1 MKKHFNEKQERF
13 SLRKLSVGLVSAT
26 VASLFFA
33 TSIAAAPSVS
43 AQSINYTYVT
53 EQELTDA
60 EKELIIRDLPGLAQ
74 ATDATYYLVYRP
86 VGASKT
92 PAVANTSSQSKN
104 LPKTGVIENAA
115 MAVAGLTL
123 LVLAVKIGKKGKK
136 ELAGVIL
143 LAATGASF
151 LAPTSSALTSHIL
164 AQFNHAV
171 ERSAGQALPAPA
183 DIEGYVYVGY
193 FKDSRAVDELP
204 AEEKKPAEETKPT
217 EEVVTE
223 VPDTAP
229 SHQVPAVAITE
240 KTISKTEVIA
250 FETQTVENPALAE
263 GTEKIVQEGQN
274 GERTITI
281 KQTLVDGQ
289 VLKEEEVSSEIT
301 KTATPKII
309 EIGTKKA
316 EEPIVTALPDTAPT
330 HEVPALAITEEV
342 TSHTESIAFTTEE
355 IYDDTLPEGT
365 RQTAQAGQAGQKTIE
380 TKQTFIG
387 GVLVQ
392 SEVVSETVSQA
403 PVNQVVKIGTK
414 PITALPDTAPT
425 HEVPAVVLTDDTTTN
440 TEAIPFESQVIY
452 DDTLAEG
459 TRNVDQTG
467 VAGVRT
473 TVTKNYYADGVLIK
487 SEQVSSSVTNSPVT
501 EIVRLGTKKADTVT
515 TETESA
521 TKIIPFEISYQDDAT
536 LPVGEEKIITAGQN
550 GLATVTTTY
559 TLVNG
564 VRQTNP
570 TVTETVTTQPM
581 PQVVAR
587 GTKTATPTPVEGT
600 ETVTETV
607 DIAFETKTTETADLY
622 VGQEQVLTEGKNGSK
637 EITTTYVTID
647 GVRQANPTVTEKVTQ
662 EPTTKEVLKGTK
674 PIEGTETDPERVDI
688 AFETKITETADLY
701 TDEEQVVVEGKN
713 GSKEI
718 TTTYQTVKGVRQPN
732 PTVTE
737 KVLVE
742 PTTKEV
748 LKGTKPIE
756 GTESETET
764 VEIPF
769 EIKITETADLYTD
782 EEQVVVEGK
791 VGSKEITTTYQTIKG
806 VRQANPTVTEKV
818 LVKPTS
824 KEVLK
829 GTKPIEGTESYPATV
844 DIPFE
849 TEYVDDPTLL
859 EGKTK
864 VVTTGVN
871 GSKTVTRTYKTIK
884 GVRQENPTVTEEI
897 TKQPVKQVI
906 ARGTKVEKVP
916 QVVITN
922 LVEND
927 DAKSATISYKLTDET
942 ANFLRAVALLYD
954 NTGALV
960 REQAITDPNGQLT
973 LENLDFYTDYTV
985 KTKIFY
991 TMAEQE
997 QSSEQEA
1004 ILESMRQF
1012 DLVYKKIEIKDIDAV
1027 TVYRRKDGKY
1037 VGQEFLE
1044 ELPASANELF
1054 IKVTSDRFKE
1064 VYLPVSSVEE
1074 TSLNGKAVFK
1084 LVSSFDQLVEDK
1096 NSQYVANREFY
1107 IPKMATDANTYTSF
1121 KALIDAMKANSS
1133 GTFKLGAHL
1142 DASEV
1147 PVGDVA
1153 SYVQNFSGTLDGVND
1168 GYAFSISNLKAPLF
1182 YNLGGKVQNLD
1193 IKNAH
1198 LQTSTTNPLATI
1210 AVNANNASV
1219 TNVAVEASIKGPQHV
1234 SGLIHSA
1241 SNTVIKDVSFKGSL
1255 ETTGTGASL
1264 TGGIL
1269 GNGMLSSVGNAKVD
1283 ATITIP
1289 GNVDQFVGGIVGR
1302 TMLAY
1307 DVPASVYNAYAT
1319 GSIVTTGTE
1328 ATIGGIAGSN
1338 QVAGPYAPHVG
1349 SLTNVVSSM
1358 TGPTSLVGLVVNP
1371 TGKVKNAAS
1380 TTSDT
1385 LANVSIISPEDAAA
1399 KVQAMGIQATL
1410 EDSTSLNLNPYS
1422 VNYLSLDK
1430 AQADHETAYY
1440 NMEKI
1445 LPFYNKELLVY
1456 YGNKIAVDDKLN
1468 KVRLLDVVPMK
1479 DTAFIAD
1486 VHTEKANINKIMLH
1500 YADGTVDYKTVS
1512 YLEDFKNNHVVEYT
1526 IAGTDLIYT
1535 PESFLN
1541 DRSALVSDLV
1551 NSLSSVVLD
1560 SDAMKAVVNYPTK
1573 LDANRQT
1580 GTAKDFY
1587 FGESFDQV
1595 KANLESNVRKIL
1607 VASLNGQGQA
1617 SEAYIKE
1624 KITDN
1629 KEAFL
1634 LGLTYLNRWYDINY
1648 GDVNTKDLT
1657 IFEPDFFGND
1667 AASALDMILAIGN
1680 GGYDVLRAHNN
1691 VSTYASA
1698 IGKQNK
1704 QASLFD
1710 MVEAYRKLFLPNLTD
1725 NEWFKQTTKAYIV
1738 ESKSQVAEAA
1748 AKQENAAKHS
1758 KYALAV
1764 YDKITNP
1771 TWEYRQMLLP
1781 LLTLPQED
1789 IFIISNM
1796 NTIAI
1801 GSYEHYVDDYKDP
1814 AKRDTVRQL
1823 VNKAADM
1830 QRDNADFW
1838 YKILDEENRDKLFRT
1853 VLNNEGFK
1861 MYGSDGQNIYR
1872 NLLAD
1877 VDAIQDYYG
1886 PINKWYAEGAT
1897 KTAYANGK
1905 ETFYVIYNMLDNYG
1919 TTLYTHEMVHNQDGS
1934 TYLKGHGRRMGQG
1947 MELFADGLLQNV
1959 SSVDRTILGFN
1970 AVFTSDVAN
1979 RVHVGDPVA
1988 RFNSEQDFNEYFHN
2002 QFDVLY
2008 LLDYI
2013 EGMTVLEKPN
2023 SVKKDWFL
2031 KLENYY
2037 IQENGKDTHAGNKMT
2052 TLTEEDA
2059 AKLTTFDDLING
2071 SIIDRYGYQ
2080 SVKYNQNL
2088 QRNGYYSVPMFA
2100 GNYSALSNP
2109 NGSPGDFMFR
2119 RMAFELIAAKGYTD
2133 GFVPYTSN
2141 QLSDYAMS
2149 QNSITYDNWNK
2160 KNTGLI
2166 TDKHVL
2172 DQVFNG
2178 QYASW
2183 EEFKK
2188 AMFMERVDKAKAGR
2202 LKPFTIQY
2210 ELGVANSTKEV
2221 VISTYDDLQRLISA
2235 AIDADIQNKSYGSD
2249 KSRLSTLKIK
2259 IYQALMNATNDF
2271 RTSIFNP

>member
-1 MKKHFNEKQERF
+1 MKNIFGEKRQRF
-13 SLRKLSVGLVSAT
+13 GFRKLSIGLVSAA

-33 TSIAAAPSVS
+33 SSVAAAPSAS
-43 AQSINYTYVT
+43 AQSINYSYVT

-74 ATDATYYLVYRP
+74 ETDANYYLIYRP
-86 VGASKT
+86 ATGTAST
-92 PAVANTSSQSKN
+92 PSTSTSQVLPNTGSVE
-104 LPKTGVIENAA
+104 TGLL
-115 MAVAGLTL
+115 VAGGVSL
-123 LVLAVKIGKKGKK
+123 LLLAVRFGKKGKK

-143 LAATGASF
+143 LTATGASF
-151 LAPTSSALTSHIL
+151 FGPTSSALTSQIL
-164 AQFNHAV
+164 AQYNHAL
-171 ERSAGQALPAPA
+171 EISAGQALPAPA
-183 DIEGYVYVGY
+183 EIDGYVYVGY
-193 FKDSRAVDELP
+193 LKDSKAIEQTTSEGIRTETIVNKTEAIPFEIQTVENPQLSAGTERVVQEGQDGERTVTIKQVYSKGQIISEEEISSTVTKTAVPKIVEVG
-204 AEEKKPAEETKPT
+204 TKQAT
-217 EEVVTE
+217 DDIVTE

-229 SHQVPAVAITE
+229 SHELPTLQITE
-240 KTISKTEVIA
+240 EVSTYTESIP
-250 FETQTVENPALAE
+250 FETQEVADDTLLE
-263 GTEKIVQEGQN
+263 GTRQIVQEG
-274 GERTITI
+274 
-281 KQTLVDGQ
+281 K
-289 VLKEEEVSSEIT
+289 
-301 KTATPKII
+301 
-309 EIGTKKA
+309 
-316 EEPIVTALPDTAPT
+316 
-330 HEVPALAITEEV
+330 
-342 TSHTESIAFTTEE
+342 
-355 IYDDTLPEGT
+355 
-365 RQTAQAGQAGQKTIE
+365 AGQKTIE
-380 TKQTFIG
+380 TKKTYIDG
-387 GVLVQ
+387 ILVKT
-392 SEVVSETVSQA
+392 ETVSETINQPAA
-403 PVNQVVKIGTK
+403 PQIIHVGTK
-414 PITALPDTAPT
+414 PVTSVPDSEPS
-425 HEVPAVVLTDDTTTN
+425 HEVPTISLTEETLTH
-440 TEAIPFESQVIY
+440 TEAIAFDVQEIY
-452 DDTLAEG
+452 DANLAEG
-459 TRNVDQTG
+459 SREVEQKG
-467 VAGVRT
+467 QAGVRT
-473 TVTKNYYADGVLIK
+473 IETKNYYADGVLIK
-487 SEQVSSSVTNSPVT
+487 SEQVSDVVTKAPVT
-501 EIVRLGTKKADTVT
+501 EVVRVGTKTADVLGVETVVVTEELPFDT
-515 TETESA
+515 TITDTE
-521 TKIIPFEISYQDDAT
+521 ELY
-536 LPVGEEKIITAGQN
+536 VGEEKVVNEGKV
-550 GLATVTTTY
+550 GSKEVTTTY
-559 TLVNG
+559 QTING
-564 VRQTNP
+564 VRQPNP
-570 TVTETVTTQPM
+570 TV
-581 PQVVAR
+581 
-587 GTKTATPTPVEGT
+587 
-600 ETVTETV
+600 
-607 DIAFETKTTETADLY
+607 I
-622 VGQEQVLTEGKNGSK
+622 
-637 EITTTYVTID
+637 
-647 GVRQANPTVTEKVTQ
+647 EKVLE

-674 PIEGTETDPERVDI
+674 PIEGTET
-688 AFETKITETADLY
+688 ETN
-701 TDEEQVVVEGKN
+701 Q
-713 GSKEI
+713 
-718 TTTYQTVKGVRQPN
+718 
-732 PTVTE
+732 
-737 KVLVE
+737 
-742 PTTKEV
+742 
-748 LKGTKPIE
+748 
-756 GTESETET
+756 
-764 VEIPF
+764 VEI
-769 EIKITETADLYTD
+769 I
-782 EEQVVVEGK
+782 
-791 VGSKEITTTYQTIKG
+791 
-806 VRQANPTVTEKV
+806 
-818 LVKPTS
+818 
-824 KEVLK
+824 
-829 GTKPIEGTESYPATV
+829 
-844 DIPFE
+844 FE

-859 EGKTK
+859 ESKTK
-864 VVTTGVN
+864 VVTAGVN
-871 GSKTVTRTYKTIK
+871 GSKTVTTTYQTIK

-897 TKQPVKQVI
+897 TMQPVKQVI

-916 QVVITN
+916 QVIITD

-942 ANFLRAVALLYD
+942 SNFLRAVALLYD

-960 REQAITDPNGQLT
+960 QEQAITDPNGQLT

-1004 ILESMRQF
+1004 ILESMRKF

-1027 TVYRRKDGKY
+1027 TVYRRKNGSY
-1037 VGQEFLE
+1037 IGQEFLE
-1044 ELPASANELF
+1044 ELPTSTDELF

-1074 TSLNGKAVFK
+1074 TTLNGKAVFK
-1084 LVSSFDQLVEDK
+1084 LVSSFDELVQDK
-1096 NSQYVANREFY
+1096 DAQYVANREFY

-1121 KALIDAMKANSS
+1121 KALIDAMKANPS

-1147 PVGDVA
+1147 PVGDIP
-1153 SYVQNFSGTLDGVND
+1153 SYVTGFSGTLDGVND

-1182 YNLGGKVQNLD
+1182 FNLNGKVQNLD
-1193 IKNAH
+1193 IKNAS
-1198 LQTSTTNPLATI
+1198 LNTTSKNPLATI
-1210 AVNANNASV
+1210 AINANNATI
-1219 TNVAVEASIKGPQHV
+1219 TNVAVEASLKGPQNV
-1234 SGLIHSA
+1234 SGLVHSA
-1241 SNTVIKDVSFKGSL
+1241 TNSTIKDVSFKGSI
-1255 ETTGTGASL
+1255 EVTGTDASL

-1269 GNGMLSSVGNAKVD
+1269 GNGTMASVGNAKVD
-1283 ATITIP
+1283 ATITLP
-1289 GNVDQFVGGIVGR
+1289 GTENQVAGGIVGR
-1302 TMLAY
+1302 TMLVY
-1307 DVPASVYNAYAT
+1307 DVPGSVYNSYAT
-1319 GSIVTTGTE
+1319 GSIVTTE
-1328 ATIGGIAGSN
+1328 SAAIVGGIAGAN
-1338 QVAGPYAPHVG
+1338 QVTGAYAPYSG
-1349 SLTNVVSSM
+1349 NVNNVINDM
-1358 TGPTSLVGLVVNP
+1358 TGATSIIGQPANP
-1371 TGKVKNAAS
+1371 TGKIKDGFT
-1380 TTSDT
+1380 TTSDS
-1385 LANVSIISPEDAAA
+1385 LSNVTVITDKEAQA
-1399 KVQAMGIQATL
+1399 KVEAMAIQATID
-1410 EDSTSLNLNPYS
+1410 DSVPLNLNQYS
-1422 VNYLSLDK
+1422 VDYLTLDK

-1456 YGNKIAVDDKLN
+1456 YGNKVATDDKLN

-1479 DTAFIAD
+1479 DNDVVAD
-1486 VHTEKANINKIMLH
+1486 VYAEKANINKIMLH

-1526 IAGTDLIYT
+1526 ISGTDLIYT

-1541 DRSALVSDLV
+1541 DRSALVNDLV
-1551 NSLSSVVLD
+1551 SSLSTVELD
-1560 SDAMKAVVNYPTK
+1560 SDAMKAIVKYPTK

-1587 FGESFDQV
+1587 FGESFAQV
-1595 KANLESNVRKIL
+1595 KANLESTVRKIL
-1607 VASLNGQGQA
+1607 VASLNGQGKA
-1617 SEAYIKE
+1617 AETYIKE
-1624 KITDN
+1624 KITNN
-1629 KEAFL
+1629 KEAFV

-1680 GGYDVLRAHNN
+1680 GGYEVLRAHNN
-1691 VSTYASA
+1691 VTTYSSI

-1704 QASLFD
+1704 KASLFD
-1710 MVEAYRKLFLPNLTD
+1710 MVEAYHKLFLPTMTD
-1725 NEWFKQTTKAYIV
+1725 NDWFKQTTKAYIV

-1748 AKQENAAKHS
+1748 AKQESAEKHS

-1814 AKRDTVRQL
+1814 AKRDSVRQL
-1823 VNKAADM
+1823 VNKAAEM

-1861 MYGSDGQNIYR
+1861 MYGSDGQAIYR

-1886 PINKWYAEGAT
+1886 PINKWYAEGGT

-1905 ETFYVIYNMLDNYG
+1905 ETFYVLYNMLDNYG

-1934 TYLKGHGRRMGQG
+1934 TYFKGYGRRMGQG

-1970 AVFTSDVAN
+1970 AVFNSDAAN
-1979 RVHVGDPVA
+1979 RVHVGDPTA
-1988 RFNSEQDFNEYFHN
+1988 RFNSEADFNQYFHN

-2023 SVKKDWFL
+2023 TVKKDWFL

-2037 IQENGKDTHAGNKMT
+2037 IQENGKDTHAGNRMT
-2052 TLTEEDA
+2052 TLTEEDV

-2080 SVKYNQNL
+2080 SAKYDQNL

-2133 GFVPYTSN
+2133 GFIPYASN

-2149 QNSITYDNWNK
+2149 QNSITYDTWNK

-2166 TDKHVL
+2166 TDKHVF
-2172 DQVFNG
+2172 DHVFNG

-2188 AMFMERVDKAKAGR
+2188 AMFMERVDKAQAGK

-2221 VISTYDDLQRLISA
+2221 RIASYDDLQRLIRE

-2259 IYQALMNATNDF
+2259 IYQALMNSTNDF
-2271 RTSIFNP
+2271 RISIFNP

>member
-1 MKKHFNEKQERF
+1 MKNIFGEKRQRF
-13 SLRKLSVGLVSAT
+13 GFRKLSIGLVSAA

-33 TSIAAAPSVS
+33 SSVAAAPSVS
-43 AQSINYTYVT
+43 AQSINYSYVT

-74 ATDATYYLVYRP
+74 ETDANYYLIYRP
-86 VGASKT
+86 ATGTAST
-92 PAVANTSSQSKN
+92 PSTSTSQVLPNTGSVE
-104 LPKTGVIENAA
+104 TGLL
-115 MAVAGLTL
+115 VAGGVSL
-123 LVLAVKIGKKGKK
+123 LLLAVRFGKKGKK

-143 LAATGASF
+143 LTATGASF
-151 LAPTSSALTSHIL
+151 FGPTSSALTSQIL
-164 AQFNHAV
+164 ARYNHAI
-171 ERSAGQALPAPA
+171 EISAGQALPAPA
-183 DIEGYVYVGY
+183 EIDGYVYVGY
-193 FKDSRAVDELP
+193 LKDSKAIEQTTSE
-204 AEEKKPAEETKPT
+204 EEKTAEFPASEGIRTETIVNKTEAIPFEIQTVENPQLSAGTERVLQEGQDGERTVTIKQVYSKGQIISEEEISSTVTKTAVPKIV
-217 EEVVTE
+217 EVGTKQATDDIVTE

-229 SHQVPAVAITE
+229 SHELPTLQITE
-240 KTISKTEVIA
+240 EVSTYTESIP
-250 FETQTVENPALAE
+250 FETQEVADDTLLE
-263 GTEKIVQEGQN
+263 GTRQIVQEG
-274 GERTITI
+274 
-281 KQTLVDGQ
+281 K
-289 VLKEEEVSSEIT
+289 
-301 KTATPKII
+301 
-309 EIGTKKA
+309 
-316 EEPIVTALPDTAPT
+316 
-330 HEVPALAITEEV
+330 
-342 TSHTESIAFTTEE
+342 
-355 IYDDTLPEGT
+355 
-365 RQTAQAGQAGQKTIE
+365 AGQKTIE
-380 TKQTFIG
+380 TKKTYIDG
-387 GVLVQ
+387 ILVKT
-392 SEVVSETVSQA
+392 ETVSETINQPAA
-403 PVNQVVKIGTK
+403 PQIIHVGTK
-414 PITALPDTAPT
+414 PVTSVPDSAPS
-425 HEVPAVVLTDDTTTN
+425 HEVPTNSLTEETLTH
-440 TEAIPFESQVIY
+440 TEAIAFDVQEIY
-452 DDTLAEG
+452 DANLAEG
-459 TRNVDQTG
+459 SREVEQKG
-467 VAGVRT
+467 QAGVRT
-473 TVTKNYYADGVLIK
+473 IETKNYYADGVLIK
-487 SEQVSSSVTNSPVT
+487 SEQVSDVVTKAPVT
-501 EIVRLGTKKADTVT
+501 EVVRVGTKTADVLGVETVVAT
-515 TETESA
+515 EELPFETTVTETE
-521 TKIIPFEISYQDDAT
+521 ELY
-536 LPVGEEKIITAGQN
+536 VGEEKVVNEGKV
-550 GLATVTTTY
+550 GSKEVTTTY
-559 TLVNG
+559 QTING
-564 VRQTNP
+564 VRQP
-570 TVTETVTTQPM
+570 
-581 PQVVAR
+581 
-587 GTKTATPTPVEGT
+587 
-600 ETVTETV
+600 
-607 DIAFETKTTETADLY
+607 
-622 VGQEQVLTEGKNGSK
+622 
-637 EITTTYVTID
+637 
-647 GVRQANPTVTEKVTQ
+647 NPTVTEKVLE

-674 PIEGTETDPERVDI
+674 PIEGTET
-688 AFETKITETADLY
+688 ETN
-701 TDEEQVVVEGKN
+701 Q
-713 GSKEI
+713 
-718 TTTYQTVKGVRQPN
+718 
-732 PTVTE
+732 
-737 KVLVE
+737 
-742 PTTKEV
+742 
-748 LKGTKPIE
+748 
-756 GTESETET
+756 
-764 VEIPF
+764 VEI
-769 EIKITETADLYTD
+769 I
-782 EEQVVVEGK
+782 
-791 VGSKEITTTYQTIKG
+791 
-806 VRQANPTVTEKV
+806 
-818 LVKPTS
+818 
-824 KEVLK
+824 
-829 GTKPIEGTESYPATV
+829 
-844 DIPFE
+844 FE

-864 VVTTGVN
+864 VVTAGVN
-871 GSKTVTRTYKTIK
+871 GSKTVTTTYQTIK

-916 QVVITN
+916 QVIITD

-927 DAKSATISYKLTDET
+927 DAKSATVSYKLTDET
-942 ANFLRAVALLYD
+942 SNFLRAVALLYD

-960 REQAITDPNGQLT
+960 QEQAITNPNGQLT

-1027 TVYRRKDGKY
+1027 TVYRRKNGSY
-1037 VGQEFLE
+1037 IGQEFLE
-1044 ELPASANELF
+1044 DLPTSTDELF

-1074 TSLNGKAVFK
+1074 TTLNGKAVFK
-1084 LVSSFDQLVEDK
+1084 LVSSFDELVQDK
-1096 NSQYVANREFY
+1096 DAQYVANREFY

-1121 KALIDAMKANSS
+1121 KALIDAMKANPS

-1147 PVGDVA
+1147 PVGDIP
-1153 SYVQNFSGTLDGVND
+1153 SYVTGFSGTLDGVND

-1182 YNLGGKVQNLD
+1182 FNLNGKVQNLD
-1193 IKNAH
+1193 IKNAS
-1198 LQTSTTNPLATI
+1198 LNTTSKNPLATI
-1210 AVNANNASV
+1210 AINANGATI
-1219 TNVAVEASIKGPQHV
+1219 TNVAVEASIKGPQNV
-1234 SGLIHSA
+1234 SGLVHSA
-1241 SNTVIKDVSFKGSL
+1241 TNSTIKDVSFKGSI
-1255 ETTGTGASL
+1255 EVTGTDASL

-1269 GNGMLSSVGNAKVD
+1269 GNGTMASVGNAKVD
-1283 ATITIP
+1283 ATITLP
-1289 GNVDQFVGGIVGR
+1289 GTENQVAGGIVGR
-1302 TMLAY
+1302 TMLVY
-1307 DVPASVYNAYAT
+1307 DVPGSVYNSYAT
-1319 GSIVTTGTE
+1319 GSIVTTE
-1328 ATIGGIAGSN
+1328 SAAIVGGIAGAN
-1338 QVAGPYAPHVG
+1338 QVTGAYAPYSGNVNNVISDMTG
-1349 SLTNVVSSM
+1349 AKSIIGQPANPTGKIKDGFTTTSDSLTNVTVI
-1358 TGPTSLVGLVVNP
+1358 TDEE
-1371 TGKVKNAAS
+1371 AQ
-1380 TTSDT
+1380 
-1385 LANVSIISPEDAAA
+1385 A
-1399 KVQAMGIQATL
+1399 KVEAMAIQATID
-1410 EDSTSLNLNPYS
+1410 DSVSQYS
-1422 VNYLSLDK
+1422 VNYLTLDK

-1456 YGNKIAVDDKLN
+1456 YRNKVATDDKLN

-1479 DTAFIAD
+1479 DNTVVAD
-1486 VHTEKANINKIMLH
+1486 VYAEKANINRIMLH

-1526 IAGTDLIYT
+1526 ISGTDLIYT

-1541 DRSALVSDLV
+1541 DRSALVNDLV
-1551 NSLSSVVLD
+1551 SSLSSVVLD

-1634 LGLTYLNRWYDINY
+1634 LGLTYLNRWYDINF
-1648 GDVNTKDLT
+1648 GEMNTKDLT

-1691 VSTYASA
+1691 VSTYAAA
-1698 IGKQNK
+1698 IGKQNNK
-1704 QASLFD
+1704 ASLFD
-1710 MVEAYRKLFLPNLTD
+1710 MVEAYRKLFLPNLSD
-1725 NEWFKQTTKAYIV
+1725 NDWFKQTTKAYIV

-1748 AKQENAAKHS
+1748 AKQDSAEKHS

-1771 TWEYRQMLLP
+1771 AWEYRQMLLP

-1796 NTIAI
+1796 NTLAV
-1801 GSYEHYVDDYKDP
+1801 GSYEHYVDDYKEL
-1814 AKRDTVRQL
+1814 AKRDSVRQL
-1823 VNKAADM
+1823 VDKAAEM

-1853 VLNNEGFK
+1853 VLNNEGFL
-1861 MYGSDGQNIYR
+1861 MNGPDGQKVYR

-1886 PINKWYAEGAT
+1886 PINKWYAEGGT

-1905 ETFYVIYNMLDNYG
+1905 ETFYVLYNMLDNYG

-1934 TYLKGHGRRMGQG
+1934 TYLKGYGRRMGQG
-1947 MELFADGLLQNV
+1947 MEVYADGLLQNV

-1970 AVFTSDVAN
+1970 AVFNSDAAN
-1979 RVHVGDPVA
+1979 RVHVGDPTA
-1988 RFNSEQDFNEYFHN
+1988 RFNSEADFNQYFHN

-2023 SVKKDWFL
+2023 TVKKDWFL

-2037 IQENGKDTHAGNKMT
+2037 IQENGKDTHAGNRMT

-2059 AKLTTFDDLING
+2059 AKLTTLDDLING

-2080 SVKYNQNL
+2080 SAKYDQNL

-2133 GFVPYTSN
+2133 GFIPYASN

-2149 QNSITYDNWNK
+2149 QNSITYDTWNK

-2166 TDKHVL
+2166 TDKHVF

-2183 EEFKK
+2183 EKFKK
-2188 AMFMERVDKAKAGR
+2188 AMFMERVDKAQAGK

-2221 VISTYDDLQRLISA
+2221 RIASYDDLQRLIRE

-2259 IYQALMNATNDF
+2259 IYQALMQSTNDF

>member
-1 MKKHFNEKQERF
+1 MKKQFNEKQERF

-74 ATDATYYLVYRP
+74 ATDANYYLVYRP
-86 VGASKT
+86 VGASKPST
-92 PAVANTSSQSKN
+92 VVNTNSRSEI
-104 LPKTGVIENAA
+104 LPKTGVMETGV
-115 MAVAGLTL
+115 MALAGISL
-123 LVLAVKIGKKGKK
+123 LVLAIKIGKKGKK

-171 ERSAGQALPAPA
+171 ERTAGQALPAPA
-183 DIEGYVYVGY
+183 EIEGYVYVGY
-193 FKDSRAVDELP
+193 FKDSRA
-204 AEEKKPAEETKPT
+204 EEKLSTEAPKTPEKETVKDTTEET
-217 EEVVTE
+217 VTE
-223 VPDTAP
+223 VPNTAP
-229 SHQVPAVAITE
+229 SHQLPTVEISEKIIT
-240 KTISKTEVIA
+240 KSEVIA
-250 FETQTVENPALAE
+250 FDTQTVENPALAE
-263 GTEKIVQEGQN
+263 GTEKVIQEGQN

-281 KQTLVDGQ
+281 KQTFADGQ
-289 VLKEEEVSSEIT
+289 LLKEEEVSSEIS
-301 KTATPKII
+301 KTVTPKII

-316 EEPIVTALPDTAPT
+316 EATIVTEVPQTAPT
-330 HEVPALAITEEV
+330 HELPAVAITEEV
-342 TSHTESIAFTTEE
+342 SSHTESISFETEE
-355 IYDDTLPEGT
+355 VYDDTLPEGT
-365 RQTAQAGQAGQKTIE
+365 RQTVQAGQVGQKTFE
-380 TKQTFIG
+380 VKKTFADGLLIKAE
-387 GVLVQ
+387 VL
-392 SEVVSETVSQA
+392 SETVSQA

-425 HEVPAVVLTDDTTTN
+425 HEVPELVLTEDTTTN
-440 TEAIPFESQVIY
+440 TETIPFETQVIY
-452 DDTLAEG
+452 DDSLAEG
-459 TRNVDQTG
+459 TRNVEQVG
-467 VAGVRT
+467 KAGVQT
-473 TVTKNYYADGVLIK
+473 TVIKNFYADGVLFK
-487 SEQVSSSVTNSPVT
+487 SEQVSSSVTSLPVT
-501 EIVRLGTKKADTVT
+501 EIVRLGTKKADVVT
-515 TETESA
+515 TETEQD
-521 TKIIPFEISYQDDAT
+521 TKVLPFEISYQNDAT

-550 GLATVTTTY
+550 GLATITTTY
-559 TLVNG
+559 TVIN
-564 VRQTNP
+564 
-570 TVTETVTTQPM
+570 
-581 PQVVAR
+581 
-587 GTKTATPTPVEGT
+587 
-600 ETVTETV
+600 
-607 DIAFETKTTETADLY
+607 
-622 VGQEQVLTEGKNGSK
+622 
-637 EITTTYVTID
+637 
-647 GVRQANPTVTEKVTQ
+647 GVRQANPTVTELVTTQPVAQVVARGTKPASPTPVEGTEAVKETVEIQFETKVSESADLYTDEEKVMVEGKDGSKEITTTYQ
-662 EPTTKEVLKGTK
+662 TIKGVRQPNPTVTEKVLVEPTTKEVLKGTK
-674 PIEGTETDPERVDI
+674 PIEGAETGKETVAI
-688 AFETKITETADLY
+688 AFETKVSESSDLY
-701 TDEEQVVVEGKN
+701 TDEEKVMVEGKD

-718 TTTYQTVKGVRQPN
+718 ATTYQTIKGVRQPN

-756 GTESETET
+756 GTESVPET

-769 EIKITETADLYTD
+769 K
-782 EEQVVVEGK
+782 
-791 VGSKEITTTYQTIKG
+791 
-806 VRQANPTVTEKV
+806 
-818 LVKPTS
+818 
-824 KEVLK
+824 
-829 GTKPIEGTESYPATV
+829 
-844 DIPFE
+844 
-849 TEYVDDPTLL
+849 TEYVDDPILL
-859 EGKTK
+859 VGKTK

-871 GSKTVTRTYKTIK
+871 GSKTVTTTYQTIK

-897 TKQPVKQVI
+897 TKEPVNEVI

-916 QVVITN
+916 QVVITD
-922 LVEND
+922 LVKNI
-927 DAKSATISYKLTDET
+927 DAKSVSLNYKLTDET
-942 ANFLRAVALLYD
+942 SNFVGATVLLYD
-954 NTGALV
+954 NAGQLV
-960 REQAITDPNGQLT
+960 HEQDITDPNGQLT

-985 KTKIFY
+985 KTKISY

-997 QSSEQEA
+997 QNSEQET
-1004 ILESMRQF
+1004 ILDSMRQF

-1044 ELPASANELF
+1044 EIPASANELF

-1074 TSLNGKAVFK
+1074 TSLDGKTVFK
-1084 LVSSFDQLVEDK
+1084 LVSSFDELVQDK
-1096 NSQYVANREFY
+1096 NAQYLPNREFY
-1107 IPKMATDANTYTSF
+1107 IPKMVTDANTYTSF
-1121 KALIDAMKANSS
+1121 KALIDAMKANSK

-1142 DASEV
+1142 DANEV

-1153 SYVQNFSGTLDGVND
+1153 SYVQNFSGSLDGVND
-1168 GYAFSISNLKAPLF
+1168 GYAFSINNLKAPLF
-1182 YNLGGKVQNLD
+1182 FNLSGTVQNLD
-1193 IKNAH
+1193 IKNAN
-1198 LQTSTTNPLATI
+1198 LSTSTTNPLATLS
-1210 AVNANNASV
+1210 VNANGAKV
-1219 TNVAVEASIKGPQHV
+1219 TNVAVEANLKGPHNV
-1234 SGLIHSA
+1234 SGLIQSA
-1241 SNTVIKDVSFKGSL
+1241 TNTTIKDISFKGSI

-1269 GNGMLSSVGNAKVD
+1269 GNGVLSSVGNAKVD

-1289 GNVDQFVGGIVGR
+1289 GNNSQFAGGIVGR

-1307 DVPASVYNAYAT
+1307 DVPGSVYNSYAT
-1319 GSIVTTGTE
+1319 GSIVTTGSE

-1338 QVAGPYAPHVG
+1338 QVAGPLAAHVG
-1349 SLTNVVSSM
+1349 SLTNVVNSM
-1358 TGPTSLVGLVVNP
+1358 TGPTSIVGLVVNP
-1371 TGKVKNAAS
+1371 NGKVKNAAS
-1380 TTSDT
+1380 TVGDT
-1385 LANVSIISPEDAAA
+1385 LANVATISQEDAAA

-1410 EDSTSLNLNPYS
+1410 EDSKPLNLNPYS
-1422 VNYLSLDK
+1422 VNYLTLDK

-1456 YGNKIAVDDKLN
+1456 YGNKIATDDKLN
-1468 KVRLLDVVPMK
+1468 RVRLLDVVPMK
-1479 DTAFIAD
+1479 NDAFIAD
-1486 VHTEKANINKIMLH
+1486 VHTEKANINRIMLH
-1500 YADGTVDYKTVS
+1500 YADGTVDYKSVS
-1512 YLEDFKNNHVVEYT
+1512 YKEDFKNNHVVEYT

-1541 DRSALVSDLV
+1541 DRSSLVNDLVS
-1551 NSLSSVVLD
+1551 SLSTVVLD

-1648 GDVNTKDLT
+1648 GDVNTKELT

-1680 GGYDVLRAHNN
+1680 GGYEVLRAHNN
-1691 VSTYASA
+1691 VGTYSSI
-1698 IGKQNK
+1698 IGKQNNK
-1704 QASLFD
+1704 ASLFD
-1710 MVEAYRKLFLPNLTD
+1710 MVEAYRKLFMPNLSD
-1725 NEWFKQTTKAYIV
+1725 NDWFKQTTKAYIV

-1748 AKQENAAKHS
+1748 AKQDSAEKHS

-1771 TWEYRQMLLP
+1771 AWEYRQMLLP

-1796 NTIAI
+1796 NTLAV

-1814 AKRDTVRQL
+1814 AKRDSVRQL
-1823 VNKAADM
+1823 VDKAAEM

-1853 VLNNEGFK
+1853 VLNNEGFL
-1861 MYGSDGQNIYR
+1861 MNGPDGQKVYR

-1886 PINKWYAEGAT
+1886 PINKWYAEGGT

-1905 ETFYVIYNMLDNYG
+1905 ETFYVLYNMLDNYG

-1934 TYLKGHGRRMGQG
+1934 TYLKGYGRRMGQG
-1947 MELFADGLLQNV
+1947 MEVYADGLLQNV

-1970 AVFTSDVAN
+1970 AVFNSDAAN
-1979 RVHVGDPVA
+1979 RVHVGDPTA
-1988 RFNSEQDFNEYFHN
+1988 RFNSEADFNQYFHN

-2023 SVKKDWFL
+2023 TVKKDWFL

-2037 IQENGKDTHAGNKMT
+2037 IQENGKDTHAGNRMA

-2080 SVKYNQNL
+2080 SAKYDQNL

-2133 GFVPYTSN
+2133 GFIPYASN
-2141 QLSDYAMS
+2141 QLSDYALS
-2149 QNSITYDNWNK
+2149 QNSITYDTWNK

-2166 TDKHVL
+2166 TDKHVF
-2172 DQVFNG
+2172 DKVFNG
-2178 QYASW
+2178 QYTSW

-2188 AMFMERVDKAKAGR
+2188 AMFMERVDKAQAGK

-2221 VISTYDDLQRLISA
+2221 RIASYDDLQRLIRE
-2235 AIDADIQNKSYGSD
+2235 AIDADIQRKSYGSD

-2259 IYQALMNATNDF
+2259 IYQALMNSTNDF